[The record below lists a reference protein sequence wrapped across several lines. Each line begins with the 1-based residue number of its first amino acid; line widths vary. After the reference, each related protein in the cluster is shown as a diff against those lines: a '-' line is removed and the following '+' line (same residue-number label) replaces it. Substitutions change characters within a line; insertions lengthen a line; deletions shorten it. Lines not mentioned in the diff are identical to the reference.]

1 VHWESRDSSVNSRRV
16 NSRNI
21 HISTMKRL
29 QQQTLLGIR
38 DQFGSYAWDDA
49 EISELVDPQ
58 LGIITGF
65 QELLDQLE
73 LLRKV
78 DLGSIPPAADISVK

>member
-1 VHWESRDSSVNSRRV
+1 
-16 NSRNI
+16 
-21 HISTMKRL
+21 MKKL
-29 QQQTLLGIR
+29 EKQTLLGIR

-49 EISELVDPQ
+49 EISELVDPK

-73 LLRKV
+73 VLRKL
-78 DLGSIPPAADISVK
+78 DLESTPPAGDISLK

>member
-1 VHWESRDSSVNSRRV
+1 MHWEYADSSVNSPPI
-16 NSRNI
+16 NSRNVSN
-21 HISTMKRL
+21 STMKRL
-29 QQQTLLGIR
+29 QRETLLGIR
-38 DQFGSYAWDDA
+38 DQFGGYAWDDA

-73 LLRKV
+73 VLRKI
-78 DLGSIPPAADISVK
+78 DLGSIPPAADIRAK